1 MELLIS
7 LYLYIL
13 LEVACGGGFY
23 PRLVFFLPSNC
34 RRRCCWRRDD
44 DNVEAEVA
52 YDLVDLVDR
61 IDWVD
66 WTERNDW
73 TD

>member
-1 MELLIS
+1 MCTQ
-7 LYLYIL
+7 
-13 LEVACGGGFY
+13 VCVCGFY

-44 DNVEAEVA
+44 DDDDVEAEVV